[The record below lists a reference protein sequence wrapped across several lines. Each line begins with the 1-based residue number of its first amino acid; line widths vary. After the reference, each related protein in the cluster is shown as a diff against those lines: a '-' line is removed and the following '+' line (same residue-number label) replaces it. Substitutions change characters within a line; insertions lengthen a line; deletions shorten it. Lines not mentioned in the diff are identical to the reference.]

1 MATKQHWKVITIN
14 QIVDILRSIQSDAL
28 DLGDSAKHDARK
40 IDEGIANQINIEV
53 LKAIDLV
60 GKLDDTMLDLP
71 STKHLQHF
79 DLKQQELDEIQQRN
93 TADTHLP

>member
-71 STKHLQHF
+71 STKHLHHF